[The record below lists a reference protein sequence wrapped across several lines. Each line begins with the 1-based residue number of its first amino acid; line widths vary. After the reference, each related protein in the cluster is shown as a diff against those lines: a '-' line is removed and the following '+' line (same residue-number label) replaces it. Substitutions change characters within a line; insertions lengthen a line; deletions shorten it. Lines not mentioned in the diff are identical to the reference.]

1 MTCAKSWSR
10 RFSRVK
16 QKKDT
21 EPNKRFAATAVSV
34 RKESKRNECK
44 KGRKYLNDASSILIW
59 AHAFG
64 FLLIYVWGHYMAIL
78 YVWNWQRTLKSSC
91 NSNQNANEPKS
102 KEEDDEAK
110 NRRKKSETCE
120 IHTYSVHMLTQLHT
134 SYMHAQP

>member
-1 MTCAKSWSR
+1 MVCSVAFYQNKNDMCKELEPSILEGKT
-10 RFSRVK
+10 
-16 QKKDT
+16 KKDT

-102 KEEDDEAK
+102 K
-110 NRRKKSETCE
+110 
-120 IHTYSVHMLTQLHT
+120 
-134 SYMHAQP
+134 